1 MDTVSIIGD
10 DYFDEYFDEYK
21 NLGGKKSKKEYREN
35 LGVFLKKLMIF
46 LLRVI
51 LNSTIQDKKLLK
63 PL

>member
-21 NLGGKKSKKEYREN
+21 NLGGKKAKRIQGKFRS
-35 LGVFLKKLMIF
+35 IF
-46 LLRVI
+46 EETYDILLRVI